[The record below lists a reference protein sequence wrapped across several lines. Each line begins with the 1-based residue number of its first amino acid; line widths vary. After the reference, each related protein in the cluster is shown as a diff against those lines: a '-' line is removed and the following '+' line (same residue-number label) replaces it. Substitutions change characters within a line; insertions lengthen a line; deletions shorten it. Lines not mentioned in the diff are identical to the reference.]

1 MAFPFEDDDYSLG
14 RLTRESHDADMKNF
28 DSYKEDN
35 YKSSN
40 FRLPLD
46 AACQ

>member
-14 RLTRESHDADMKNF
+14 GLTWESHDADIKNF
-28 DSYKEDN
+28 DSNKEDN
-35 YKSSN
+35 CKSSN
-40 FRLPLD
+40 FRLLLD